1 MKGKSPAE
9 DNGGEISLDRL
20 SSEILATI
28 MTKLDVSSICA
39 VSITCKCFRVC
50 AQEILKFLPNFHLLE
65 IASPIDQLR
74 SLLLP
79 NASLRSLKLDCRRL
93 NESSIDCLL
102 QPGLLELSLRNCF
115 RFSGRLLAEVGA
127 RCKDLRSLYVSSMAD
142 NRGHLH
148 DVCDLEEL
156 LRGCTQL
163 EELVL
168 MFDVSIFRRPD
179 FARVWTLASAKL
191 TCLQIGYITQ
201 LMVTELLSPTVA
213 PHHSPNHI
221 LPPVFP
227 NIQKLC
233 LSVDYISNTMV
244 SIISDSLIH
253 LTHLELRD
261 QPIIEPGL
269 AFDLTDEGLQLINQ
283 HGRLKHLS
291 LIRSQEFNPTFF
303 RRVTDQGIL
312 FMADRCT
319 NMEAI
324 CLGGFCQVTDTGFKT
339 LLHACTNL
347 YKLKVFNGTR
357 MTDLVFLDMYAT
369 SLALALVSLRCCN
382 LLTDSAVLQL
392 ALNADLIMLDFR
404 DSRNIGDKALQ
415 AISKLPKLRTLLL
428 DGTDVTDVGLSYLR
442 KGAKSSLVKLSIRGC
457 KRLTCKCISSLF
469 NGGSNRQL
477 RELDLSNLSDLTNAG
492 VLLIVKNRIPLVDL
506 RMRQCPLIGD
516 MAVMALASMT
526 MADGD
531 RWHGSSL
538 RSLDIFNCGGISKLS
553 FQWLKKPYFP
563 GLRWLGVAGSL
574 NQQLVDSLAINRPFL
589 HLMTRGEEL
598 GTDKWDNLDDIYMHD
613 YEEVD
618 ELERWISQ
626 EDENMT
632 DDDDDTNDDLDD
644 DENIDDDGDD
654 IDDGGDIDDDD
665 DDDDDVEGEV
675 EAENDE

>member
-1 MKGKSPAE
+1 MAESSNRRLKLKTKSPTEENAE
-9 DNGGEISLDRL
+9 EMSLDRL
-20 SSEILATI
+20 SSEVLATI

-39 VSITCKCFRVC
+39 IALTCKSFRLC
-50 AQEILKFLPNFHLLE
+50 AQDIFKFLPNFHLLE
-65 IASPIDQLR
+65 IAAPIDRLR
-74 SLLLP
+74 RLLLP

-93 NESSIDCLL
+93 NESSIDHLL
-102 QPGLLELSLRNCF
+102 QPGLLELSLRNCYK
-115 RFSGRLLAEVGA
+115 FSGKLLSEVGA
-127 RCKDLRSLYVSSMAD
+127 RCKDLRCLYVNSVAD

-168 MFDVSIFRRPD
+168 MFDASIFHRPD
-179 FARVWTLASAKL
+179 FSRVWTLASAKL
-191 TCLQIGYITQ
+191 TYLQIGYITQ
-201 LMVTELLSPTVA
+201 LMVIELLSPTVA
-213 PHHSPNHI
+213 PNQSPNHI
-221 LPPVFP
+221 LPHVFP

-244 SIISDSLIH
+244 NIISNTLIH
-253 LTHLELRD
+253 LTHLDLRD
-261 QPIIEPGL
+261 QPIIEPGI

-283 HGRLKHLS
+283 HGRLKHIS

-312 FMADRCT
+312 FMADSCT
-319 NMEAI
+319 NMESI
-324 CLGGFCQVTDTGFKT
+324 CLAGFCQVTDTGFKT

-347 YKLKVFNGTR
+347 YKLNVFNGTR
-357 MTDLVFLDMYAT
+357 MTDLVFHDMYAT
-369 SLALALVSLRCCN
+369 SLALTFVSLRCCN
-382 LLTDSAVLQL
+382 LLTNSAVLQL
-392 ALNADLIMLDFR
+392 ALNMDLIVLDFR

-428 DGTDVTDVGLSYLR
+428 DGTDVTDFGLSYLQ

-457 KRLTCKCISSLF
+457 KRLTCKCVSSIF
-469 NGGSNRQL
+469 NGGSNREL
-477 RELDLSNLSDLTNAG
+477 RELDLSNLPNLTNGG
-492 VLLIVKNRIPLVDL
+492 VLFLAKNRIPLVDL

-516 MAVMALASMT
+516 TSVMALASMT

-538 RSLDIFNCGGISKLS
+538 RSLDLYNCGGISKLA

-563 GLRWLGVAGSL
+563 GLRWLGVAASM
-574 NQQLVDSLAINRPFL
+574 NHELVDSLALNRPFL
-589 HLMTRGEEL
+589 NLMTCGEEL

-618 ELERWISQ
+618 ELEQWIFQ

-632 DDDDDTNDDLDD
+632 DDDDD
-644 DENIDDDGDD
+644 
-654 IDDGGDIDDDD
+654 DDDD
-665 DDDDDVEGEV
+665 NDDDDSNDDVEV
-675 EAENDE
+675 ENEE